1 MSIRLGYFYP
11 NARSVH
17 ALSGAV
23 SALNGEMGDLRNHV
37 AMTQAA
43 EEVGFDY
50 LFMMDSWAPFGPETA
65 AGEVM
70 NPMLVAPV
78 LAASLFSAAE
88 NIRFITTIHTSW
100 FHPLQIARMGS
111 ALDSL
116 SGGRWGMNVVSGD
129 GFASTIKGAPPNE
142 LDHDSRYDRA
152 TETIDILTQ
161 AWSTG
166 RVDFEGEHFSI
177 QGEMIGPLT
186 VQQPRPFLVGAGASS
201 AGVRFSGRYADM
213 VFMPGRTP
221 LEDCRK
227 RIGAIR
233 DAAAEFGRPPGSV
246 KMQMHASV
254 VVRET
259 AAEASEFSQWVEEV
273 VDLPMVAEYLNSVR
287 GSISTYDDIYTQMG
301 DLEMRKIGSVS
312 GARRLHGDARQVADE
327 IGELVSTFGCDGI
340 AVTLPVWS
348 PEEIRRLGTL
358 LLPELEDRG
367 LWQHPRTRDWAW

>member
-23 SALNGEMGDLRNHV
+23 AAQNGEMGDLQNHV
-37 AMTQAA
+37 AMARAA

-70 NPMLVAPV
+70 NPMLVAPI
-78 LAASLFSAAE
+78 LAAAMFSAASY
-88 NIRFITTIHTSW
+88 IRFITTIHTSW
-100 FHPLQIARMGS
+100 FHPLQIARIGS
-111 ALDSL
+111 ALDTL

-129 GFASTIKGAPPNE
+129 GFAPKIKGAPPNE

-152 TETIDILTQ
+152 AETIEILIQ

-166 RVDFEGEHFSI
+166 RVNFAGEHFTI
-177 QGEMIGPLT
+177 AGEMIGPRT
-186 VQQPRPFLVGAGASS
+186 VQQPRPFLVGAGASG
-201 AGVRFSGRYADM
+201 AGVRFSGQFADM

-221 LEDCRK
+221 LEGCRK
-227 RIGAIR
+227 RIGAIQ
-233 DAAAEFGRPPGSV
+233 DAAAEYGRPAGSV

-259 AAEASEFSQWVEEV
+259 AAEAAEFSRWLEEA
-273 VDLPMVAEYLNSVR
+273 VDLPMVAEYLNTVR
-287 GSISTYDDIYTQMG
+287 GSISTYDDIYAQMG

-312 GARRLHGDARQVADE
+312 GARRLHGDANQVADE
-327 IGELVSTFGCDGI
+327 IDELVADFGCDGI

-348 PEEIRRLGTL
+348 PDEIRRFGTL

-367 LWQHPRTRDWAW
+367 VWQHPRTRDWAW